1 MKKNLGMNDQTIRIV
16 LAIIIAIHYFVT
28 HTITGTLGIILLI
41 IGGILLVTSITS
53 FCPIYA
59 IFGIRT
65 CASEK
70 PVDEDN

>member
-16 LAIIIAIHYFVT
+16 LAIIIAILYFVT

-59 IFGIRT
+59 IFGIKT